1 MIDHP
6 SQMVVMVD
14 GDLPSVVA
22 AANAKEAMLSA
33 GIGAGAGK
41 GGPLLWPAVDGSNPA
56 RLAACV
62 RLSAVLGL
70 TLIERRSVSVG
81 PQGGEWSSPSRV
93 LIDACTDAATHGRTE
108 VVWPVQFTAGG
119 RGTGGLDLDLVSR
132 ASDRALLVTRL
143 MTLDAGA
150 HGVPALHVET
160 PFVDLTDRQVAD
172 LALDLA
178 APVACCW
185 WWEGAESGDEAGAL
199 RARWTAALRAA
210 GFGAAGFGAGNL
222 VR

>member
-1 MIDHP
+1 MIDRP

-33 GIGAGAGK
+33 GGGVGAGRV
-41 GGPLLWPAVDGSNPA
+41 GPLLWPAVDGSNPA
-56 RLAACV
+56 RMAACV
-62 RLSAVLGL
+62 RLAAVLGL
-70 TLIERRSVSVG
+70 TLMERRSVSVG
-81 PQGGEWSSPSRV
+81 PRGGEWSSPTRV
-93 LIDACTDAATHGRTE
+93 LMDACTDTATQGRTE

-143 MTLDAGA
+143 MTLDAGS
-150 HGVPALHVET
+150 HGVPSLRVET

-172 LALDLA
+172 LAVDLA
-178 APVACCW
+178 VPVSSCW
-185 WWEGAESGDEAGAL
+185 WWEGAETGDEAGAL

-210 GFGAAGFGAGNL
+210 GFAAGNL